1 MQKYD
6 WAGNSHCGRI
16 FGIVLPAEINFA
28 ARGVKTINFSRSGV
42 VVGNHYHTIES
53 GRIEVY
59 IGIGAPGV
67 ELFNFAY
74 RDGGEIKERIIFNGD
89 SCFIPPGCTHSFKVL
104 SENASLWGFSNL
116 EGYDPAHDEKDVIL
130 T

>member
-1 MQKYD
+1 MNKTEKSKITFFKAD
-6 WAGNSHCGRI
+6 ISTHEDNRRRI

-53 GRIEVY
+53 GRIEGY

-74 RDGGEIKERIIFNGD
+74 RDGGGIKKKDIFKWARLFYPAR
-89 SCFIPPGCTHSFKVL
+89 SHT
-104 SENASLWGFSNL
+104 SL
-116 EGYDPAHDEKDVIL
+116 
-130 T
+130 